1 MFRGRNLFM
10 NPLGFQEFQILQ
22 IFEFTYHL
30 HSLLV
35 IMQVEGK

>member
-1 MFRGRNLFM
+1 MFYGRNLFI
-10 NPLGFQEFQILQ
+10 NSLVLQEFHMLQILE
-22 IFEFTYHL
+22 ISCHL